1 MEEPSAPVPLIFI
14 EIFGE
19 SDLMATY
26 QKVMKI
32 PISAVLWTLSVSFLT
47 AQDEAPPAGSAPV
60 TGKISEITLYQ
71 GTAVVSR
78 LVDIPA
84 NKTGSF
90 EIVIGPLPSATD
102 ASSVHADQAKGV
114 TVRSVACR
122 SRPPEEA
129 AKLKGRAGE
138 VAEAIHALEVK
149 TAIARNEIALRR
161 IRQNYLKDLQNF
173 VAPAAAQEMTHGVIQ
188 SKEIEAVTQMHF
200 REYEKASQ
208 EIMKLDLE
216 IQEDGKAL
224 ALLKKEQAM
233 LAAGPPV
240 TYDAIVY
247 LDKPAAGPA
256 SISLNYFVGDCG
268 WFPVYNVKGDTTTKD
283 VSVEFN
289 ALIHQVSGEDWK
301 DVKVALSTASPKTS
315 AYNPRLSPLYVDVS
329 TGGGAQGGSADSYK
343 SAVQEKNVAIKS
355 QFLGKSTDEIASQN
369 FRANDSAASVQLIEL
384 SERLSELRLMD
395 QGGEEDLSIRY
406 ELATP
411 ISVVSRRDAQM
422 VPVLQHQAPANF
434 YHIAVPI
441 LTTSVFREA
450 ELANATGRD
459 LLGGQV
465 NIFLDGEFKGRT
477 EIPSIARGRTFTL
490 GFGVDGQVKARRTLV
505 DRRDDVQGGNRRVSI
520 SSEIIID
527 NFKQEPV
534 KIRLCERMPYME
546 DTTNLRVSVGEMSQ
560 ELSTDA
566 DYLRYEKPKGIL
578 RWDLEAPPGS
588 LDKSTSLRYTYSL
601 EFDKSLTLRDINKE
615 QKQRAQQEFLKEYKK

>member
-1 MEEPSAPVPLIFI
+1 MK
-14 EIFGE
+14 
-19 SDLMATY
+19 ATIG
-26 QKVMKI
+26 V
-32 PISAVLWTLSVSFLT
+32 VLWSLPFSLLLSQTPAPTGT
-47 AQDEAPPAGSAPV
+47 ARPADSIP
-60 TGKISEITLYQ
+60 GKIGEITLYQ

-78 LVDIPA
+78 IVEIPA
-84 NKTGSF
+84 GKTGSF

-129 AKLKGRAGE
+129 AKLQGRAGE
-138 VAEAIHALEVK
+138 VAAAIEALEVK
-149 TAIARNEIALRR
+149 SSIANNEIALRR
-161 IRQNYLKDLQNF
+161 IRQNYLKDLQGF

-188 SKEIEAVTQMHF
+188 SKELEAVTQMHF

-216 IQEDGKAL
+216 IKADAKAL
-224 ALLKKEQAM
+224 ELLEKEQDT

-247 LDKPAAGPA
+247 LEKPAAGPA

-268 WFPVYNVKGDTTTKD
+268 WFPVYNVKGDTAKND

-301 DVKVALSTASPKTS
+301 EAKLALSTASPKTS
-315 AYNPRLSPLYVDVS
+315 AYNPRLAPLYVDVT
-329 TGGGAQGGSADSYK
+329 TGGGGSPHANADSYK
-343 SAVQEKNVAIKS
+343 AAVDEKNVAIKS
-355 QFLGKSTDEIASQN
+355 QFRGKSTDEIASQN

-406 ELATP
+406 ELSTP

-422 VPVLQHQAPANF
+422 VPVLQHQSPADF
-434 YHIAVPI
+434 YHVAVPI

-465 NIFLDGEFKGRT
+465 NVFLDGEFKGRT
-477 EIPSIARGRTFTL
+477 EISSVARGRTFTL

-505 DRRDDVQGGNRRVSI
+505 DRRDDVQGGNRQVSV

-527 NFKQEPV
+527 NFKQEAV
-534 KIRLCERMPYME
+534 KIRLRERMPFME
-546 DTTNLRVSVGEMSQ
+546 DATNLRVSIGEMSQ
-560 ELSTDA
+560 PLSANA

-578 RWDLEAPPGS
+578 RWDIEAPPGS

-601 EFDKSLTLRDINKE
+601 EFDKSLTLRDISKE
-615 QKQRAQQEFLKEYKK
+615 QKQRAQQEFLQEYKK

>member
-1 MEEPSAPVPLIFI
+1 MK
-14 EIFGE
+14 
-19 SDLMATY
+19 ATIG
-26 QKVMKI
+26 V
-32 PISAVLWTLSVSFLT
+32 VLWSLPFSLLLSQTPAPTGT
-47 AQDEAPPAGSAPV
+47 ARPADSIP
-60 TGKISEITLYQ
+60 GKISEITLYQ

-78 LVDIPA
+78 IVEIPA
-84 NKTGSF
+84 GKTGSF

-129 AKLKGRAGE
+129 AKLQGRAGE
-138 VAEAIHALEVK
+138 VAAAIEALEVK
-149 TAIARNEIALRR
+149 SSIANNEIALRR
-161 IRQNYLKDLQNF
+161 IRQNYLKDLQGF

-188 SKEIEAVTQMHF
+188 SKELEAVTQMHF

-216 IQEDGKAL
+216 IKADAKAL
-224 ALLKKEQAM
+224 ELLEKEQDT

-247 LDKPAAGPA
+247 LEKPAAGPA

-268 WFPVYNVKGDTTTKD
+268 WFPVYNVKGDTAKND

-301 DVKVALSTASPKTS
+301 EAKLALSTASPKTS
-315 AYNPRLSPLYVDVS
+315 AYNPRLAPLYVDVT
-329 TGGGAQGGSADSYK
+329 TGGGGSPHANADSYK
-343 SAVQEKNVAIKS
+343 AAVDEKNVAIKS
-355 QFLGKSTDEIASQN
+355 QFRGKSTDEIASQN

-406 ELATP
+406 ELSTP

-422 VPVLQHQAPANF
+422 VPVLQHQSPADF
-434 YHIAVPI
+434 YHVAVPI

-465 NIFLDGEFKGRT
+465 NVFLDGEFKGRT
-477 EIPSIARGRTFTL
+477 EISSVARGRTFTL

-505 DRRDDVQGGNRRVSI
+505 DRRDDVQGGNRQVSV

-527 NFKQEPV
+527 NFKQEAV
-534 KIRLCERMPYME
+534 KIRLRERMPFME
-546 DTTNLRVSVGEMSQ
+546 DATNLRVSIGEMSQ
-560 ELSTDA
+560 PLSANA

-578 RWDLEAPPGS
+578 RWDIEAPPGS

-601 EFDKSLTLRDINKE
+601 EFDKSLTLRDISKE
-615 QKQRAQQEFLKEYKK
+615 QKQRAQQEFLQEYKK

>member
-1 MEEPSAPVPLIFI
+1 
-14 EIFGE
+14 
-19 SDLMATY
+19 
-26 QKVMKI
+26 MKK
-32 PISAVLWTLSVSFLT
+32 PLT
-47 AQDEAPPAGSAPV
+47 ASLWLCPFLFLSAQSPTPPESSPTEAAI

-78 LVDIPA
+78 AVEIPA
-84 NKTGSF
+84 GKTGSF

-129 AKLKGRAGE
+129 AKLQGRAGE
-138 VAEAIHALEVK
+138 VAAAIEALEVK
-149 TAIARNEIALRR
+149 TAIANNEIALRR
-161 IRQNYLKDLQNF
+161 IRQNYLKDLQGF

-188 SKEIEAVTQMHF
+188 SKELEAVTQMHF
-200 REYEKASQ
+200 REYERASQ

-216 IQEDGKAL
+216 IKQDAKAL
-224 ALLKKEQAM
+224 VLLETEQDT

-240 TYDAIVY
+240 TYDAVVY
-247 LDKPAAGPA
+247 LDKPDAGPA

-268 WFPVYNVKGDTTTKD
+268 WFPVYNVKGDTAKND

-315 AYNPRLSPLYVDVS
+315 AYNPRLAPLYVDVS
-329 TGGGAQGGSADSYK
+329 TNTNGAPNANADSYK
-343 SAVQEKNVAIKS
+343 TAVQGRNVAIKS
-355 QFLGKSTDEIASQN
+355 QFVGKSTDEIASQN

-406 ELATP
+406 ELSTP

-422 VPVLQHQAPANF
+422 VPVLQHQSPADF
-434 YHIAVPI
+434 YHVAVPI

-465 NIFLDGEFKGRT
+465 NVFLDGEFKGRT
-477 EIPSIARGRTFTL
+477 EISSVARGRTFTL

-505 DRRDDVQGGNRRVSI
+505 DRRDDVQGGNRQVSV

-527 NFKQEPV
+527 NFKQEVV
-534 KIRLCERMPYME
+534 KIRLRERMPFME

-560 ELSTDA
+560 ALSTNA

-578 RWDLEAPPGS
+578 RWDIEAPPGS

-601 EFDKSLTLRDINKE
+601 EFDKSLTLRDISKE
-615 QKQRAQQEFLKEYKK
+615 QKQRAQQEFLQEYKK

>member
-1 MEEPSAPVPLIFI
+1 MKKSIVASLWACPVFFLAAQPPSPTAAASQTP
-14 EIFGE
+14 
-19 SDLMATY
+19 T
-26 QKVMKI
+26 
-32 PISAVLWTLSVSFLT
+32 PIS
-47 AQDEAPPAGSAPV
+47 
-60 TGKISEITLYQ
+60 GKVSEITLYQ

-78 LVDIPA
+78 VVDIPA
-84 NKTGSF
+84 GKTGSF

-129 AKLKGRAGE
+129 AKLQGRAGE
-138 VAEAIHALEVK
+138 VAKEIEALEVK
-149 TAIARNEIALRR
+149 IAIARNEIALRR
-161 IRQNYLKDLQNF
+161 IRQNYLKDLQGF

-188 SKEIEAVTQMHF
+188 SKELEAVTQMHF

-216 IQEDGKAL
+216 IKADGKAL
-224 ALLKKEQAM
+224 DLLEM
-233 LAAGPPV
+233 ERDTLAAGPPI

-247 LDKPAAGPA
+247 LDKPTAGPA
-256 SISLNYFVGDCG
+256 SISLNYFVADCG
-268 WFPVYNVKGDTTTKD
+268 WFPVYNVKGDTAKND

-301 DVKVALSTASPKTS
+301 DVKLALSTASPKTS
-315 AYNPRLSPLYVDVS
+315 AYNPRLAPLYVDVT
-329 TGGGAQGGSADSYK
+329 TGGGSASNANANSYK
-343 SAVQEKNVAIKS
+343 SAVEMKNVAIKS
-355 QFLGKSTDEIASQN
+355 QFRGKSTDEIASQN

-395 QGGEEDLSIRY
+395 QGEEEDLSIRY
-406 ELATP
+406 ELSTP

-422 VPVLQHQAPANF
+422 VPVLQHQSPADF
-434 YHIAVPI
+434 YHVAVPI

-465 NIFLDGEFKGRT
+465 NVFLDGEFKGRT
-477 EIPSIARGRTFTL
+477 EISSIARGRTFTL

-505 DRRDDVQGGNRRVSI
+505 DRREDVQGGNRRVSV
-520 SSEIIID
+520 SSEVIID

-534 KIRLCERMPYME
+534 KLRLRERMPFME

-560 ELSTDA
+560 ALSTNA

-578 RWDLEAPPGS
+578 RWDIEAPPGS
-588 LDKSTSLRYTYSL
+588 LEKSTSLRYTYSL
-601 EFDKSLTLRDINKE
+601 EFDKSLTLRDISKE
-615 QKQRAQQEFLKEYKK
+615 QKQRAQQEFLQEYRK

>member
-1 MEEPSAPVPLIFI
+1 MK
-14 EIFGE
+14 
-19 SDLMATY
+19 DMKATIG
-26 QKVMKI
+26 V
-32 PISAVLWTLSVSFLT
+32 VLWVIPFSLLVAQTT
-47 AQDEAPPAGSAPV
+47 APTGTARSADSIP
-60 TGKISEITLYQ
+60 GKINEITLYQ

-78 LVDIPA
+78 IVEIPA
-84 NKTGSF
+84 GKTGSF

-129 AKLKGRAGE
+129 AKLQGRAGE
-138 VAEAIHALEVK
+138 VAAAIETLEVK
-149 TAIARNEIALRR
+149 SSIASNEIALRR
-161 IRQNYLKDLQNF
+161 IRQNYLKDLQGF

-188 SKEIEAVTQMHF
+188 SKELEAVTQMHF

-216 IQEDGKAL
+216 IKADAKAL
-224 ALLKKEQAM
+224 ELLETERDS

-247 LDKPAAGPA
+247 LEKPTAGLA

-268 WFPVYNVKGDTTTKD
+268 WFPVYNVKGDTAKND

-301 DVKVALSTASPKTS
+301 EAKISLSTASPKTS
-315 AYNPRLSPLYVDVS
+315 AYNPRLAPLYVDVT
-329 TGGGAQGGSADSYK
+329 TGGNGLPNANADSYK
-343 SAVQEKNVAIKS
+343 AAVDEKNVAIKS
-355 QFLGKSTDEIASQN
+355 QFRGKSTDEIASQN

-406 ELATP
+406 ELSTP

-422 VPVLQHQAPANF
+422 VPVLQHQSTADF
-434 YHIAVPI
+434 YHVAVPI

-450 ELANATGRD
+450 ELVNATGRD

-465 NIFLDGEFKGRT
+465 NVFLDGEFKGRT
-477 EIPSIARGRTFTL
+477 EISSVARGRTFTL

-505 DRRDDVQGGNRRVSI
+505 DRRDDVQGGNRQVSVT
-520 SSEIIID
+520 SEIIID
-527 NFKQEPV
+527 NFKQEAV
-534 KIRLCERMPYME
+534 KIRLRERMPFME

-560 ELSTDA
+560 PLSANA

-578 RWDLEAPPGS
+578 RWDIDAPPGT
-588 LDKSTSLRYTYSL
+588 LEKSTSLRYTYSL

-615 QKQRAQQEFLKEYKK
+615 QKQRAQQEFLQEYKK

>member
-1 MEEPSAPVPLIFI
+1 MKKPLVASFWLCPIF
-14 EIFGE
+14 
-19 SDLMATY
+19 
-26 QKVMKI
+26 
-32 PISAVLWTLSVSFLT
+32 FLA
-47 AQDEAPPAGSAPV
+47 AQTAPPAETTQTPAAI

-78 LVDIPA
+78 IVEVPA
-84 NKTGSF
+84 GKTGSF

-129 AKLKGRAGE
+129 AKLQGRAGE
-138 VAEAIHALEVK
+138 VAAAIEALEVK
-149 TAIARNEIALRR
+149 SSIASNEIALRR
-161 IRQNYLKDLQNF
+161 IRQNYLKDLQGF

-188 SKEIEAVTQMHF
+188 SKELEAVTQMHF

-216 IQEDGKAL
+216 IKADSKAL
-224 ALLKKEQAM
+224 ELLEQEQDT
-233 LAAGPPV
+233 LAKGPPV

-247 LDKPAAGPA
+247 LEKPTAGAA

-268 WFPVYNVKGDTTTKD
+268 WFPVYNVKGDTAKND

-301 DVKVALSTASPKTS
+301 EAKLALSTASPKTS
-315 AYNPRLSPLYVDVS
+315 AYNPRLAPLYVDVT
-329 TGGGAQGGSADSYK
+329 TGGGGAPNANADTYK
-343 SAVQEKNVAIKS
+343 AAVDQKNVAIKS
-355 QFLGKSTDEIASQN
+355 QFRGRSTDEIASQN

-406 ELATP
+406 ELTTP

-422 VPVLQHQAPANF
+422 VPVLQHQSPADF
-434 YHIAVPI
+434 YHVAVPI

-465 NIFLDGEFKGRT
+465 NVFLDGEFKGRT
-477 EIPSIARGRTFTL
+477 EISSVARGRIFTL
-490 GFGVDGQVKARRTLV
+490 GFGVDGQVKARRTLI
-505 DRRDDVQGGNRRVSI
+505 DRRDDVQGGNRQVSV

-527 NFKQEPV
+527 NFKQEAV
-534 KIRLCERMPYME
+534 KIRLRERMPFME
-546 DTTNLRVSVGEMSQ
+546 DATNLRVSVGEMSQ
-560 ELSTDA
+560 PLSTNA

-578 RWDLEAPPGS
+578 RWDINAPPGS

-615 QKQRAQQEFLKEYKK
+615 QKQRAQQEFLQEYKK